1 MKRIVLVLL
10 FFCLTITKSWS
21 AEEDSQ
27 YIPITVLDNTGETG
41 RTHRSMMFIP
51 MEAYYDANT
60 LSVYVQFLQ
69 DIGCVDITILNKCT
83 GNYTE
88 YKTDSCMGV
97 ASLSISGDEGDYSI
111 VFLLSNG
118 VIYEGVFLID

>member
-1 MKRIVLVLL
+1 MKKIVLVLL
-10 FFCLTITKSWS
+10 LFCLTITKSWS
-21 AEEDSQ
+21 AEEDPQ
-27 YIPITVLDNTGETG
+27 YIPITVLDSTQETG

-60 LSVYVQFLQ
+60 SSVYVQFMQ
-69 DIGCVDITILNKCT
+69 DIGIVDIIISNMCS

-88 YKTDSCMGV
+88 YKTASSMGV
-97 ASLSISGDEGDYSI
+97 ASFSTSGDEGDYSI

-118 VIYEGVFLID
+118 VSYEGVFVID